1 MMLPAKPALVAG
13 QMLVV
18 DPELA
23 TAV

>member
-23 TAV
+23 IAV